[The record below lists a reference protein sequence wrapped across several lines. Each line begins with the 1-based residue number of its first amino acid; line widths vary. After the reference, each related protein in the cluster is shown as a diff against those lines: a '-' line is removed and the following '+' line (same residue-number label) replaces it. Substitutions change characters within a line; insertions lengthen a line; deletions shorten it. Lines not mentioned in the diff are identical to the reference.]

1 MIMSWF
7 KLPFIALAMA
17 GLQVTV
23 TPPHPPPSHD
33 EEAPSTSFEVVM
45 KQRLGPSL
53 VKAICWLA
61 ALAECLLVITGG
73 AQHISISPLFLLGT
87 LLTVIG
93 GYIRYRC
100 YRELGSLF
108 TFEMSI
114 RADHRLI
121 TTGPYAVVR
130 HPGYLGVVCAVL
142 GIVCWHGSSG
152 SWARTC
158 GAFDTKLFQV
168 LSLVFL
174 ILVTIIT
181 MGLMRRMSKEDEA
194 LRKEFHQDW
203 DEWAELVPC
212 KLIPGVY

>member
-1 MIMSWF
+1 MRRF
-7 KLPFIALAMA
+7 
-17 GLQVTV
+17 G
-23 TPPHPPPSHD
+23 
-33 EEAPSTSFEVVM
+33 
-45 KQRLGPSL
+45 
-53 VKAICWLA
+53 
-61 ALAECLLVITGG
+61 
-73 AQHISISPLFLLGT
+73 
-87 LLTVIG
+87 
-93 GYIRYRC
+93 
-100 YRELGSLF
+100 
-108 TFEMSI
+108 
-114 RADHRLI
+114 HRLLAWFF
-121 TTGPYAVVR
+121 GKFVWSLR
-130 HPGYLGVVCAVL
+130 
-142 GIVCWHGSSG
+142 SSRCISTYFPQG